1 VRPLVLI
8 VCICIVKPP
17 PVSRF
22 HPWSHLDD
30 QRGDSTPED
39 EELLAVSDP
48 KLVAS
53 EAVSL
58 PPTASTSDPLPSPSL
73 PALLLSELRPPPPTT
88 LNANAA
94 DSRRGRG
101 PEAAQK
107 LNQLGFR
114 FICVGDGVGVSAL
127 FSAYRGGLGCI
138 ESL

>member
-1 VRPLVLI
+1 MRPLVLI

-73 PALLLSELRPPPPTT
+73 PALLLSELRPPPH
-88 LNANAA
+88 NSQCQR
-94 DSRRGRG
+94 SRQQEREGTRSSSK
-101 PEAAQK
+101 AQPV
-107 LNQLGFR
+107 R
-114 FICVGDGVGVSAL
+114 VSVHMC
-127 FSAYRGGLGCI
+127 R
-138 ESL
+138 